1 MQGLENNNIDL
12 KNLPST
18 PLYPLKKP
26 ILTPEQ
32 LEQKKKDLIA
42 DLNQKSKELT
52 DLGLLDKLGGFVGYQ
67 TDNAK
72 EREKQLTDLKTQA
85 LDNKIEFKDLPNALK
100 DDYYNKAET
109 SILNP
114 LKTKNEI
121 AKKDYQKDLQR
132 KAILQKK
139 SQELTESDKEL
150 IVNDSGFFNNAL
162 DAITGKSE
170 VEKLKEFK
178 EKEKAKDI
186 TKEIQKAY
194 SAFSNIDKNKD
205 FFSLFSSPD
214 KEAQE
219 KAKQDFETI
228 AKNLYHFDSV
238 IYNEK
243 NEPFV
248 TKGDKVYKINDG
260 FIDNF
265 TQSLVNNKF
274 SIAGSV
280 AGGITGAKYGKNVGA
295 LGLVGGAIAGAALG
309 STIGAASDA
318 IVTNLALDRENKAD
332 EIIRHALS
340 EGALSLATDT
350 IMLGAGKAIK
360 PLVKAPL
367 KLAEMSMP
375 FQFTKNFFTGNTK
388 RASEIIENTLSKEQQ
403 QALKE
408 FSAQFGGETKINQES
423 GKDFLRDKI
432 KSVFKGDENKLKA
445 YDKVKEILTLDNH
458 KEQQQAFIRAIRSD
472 ETGNTLAF
480 LVEAANLSP
489 KANANLKSILNQT
502 TENLT
507 KSLKQFDLKDYEIK
521 SVFDNLEQGTKESYD
536 KALNEIIGKLY
547 DNSYKVNL
555 RESVQDATNFEKF
568 LNDLK
573 AQGEID
579 PQAKSFLR
587 QIEENVY
594 NPNGVTYEQLKNSR
608 QLINAYLR
616 NVKDPST
623 LGYIQKAS
631 ANFLKN
637 DIDSA
642 IESLLKQNKSAYEK
656 ISELQKSAISDY
668 RDMKQALELV
678 DKAKIRDKNTQES
691 DAISSLM
698 KIIQGQGQK
707 DLTNYQALTKG
718 LNQSDKERLELSMLN
733 RLMEQSLKQDES
745 LKVFDSAQFFNK
757 LNEFKEDVFTT
768 PKAKEYID
776 IASGFHKLF
785 KNDAKI
791 AESLKPAITKNLSQ
805 GLATSLSGALKYQWT
820 KFTLGTLYRN
830 APDRILGVKLPKAL
844 NEATAGAALKY
855 HLKRA
860 LERSHSISD
869 FSKNLELSA
878 QNAKFSNN
886 TLKIIEELNNGVKQA
901 SEEIKAKA
909 TKYEKALQ
917 ELQKIDESKLTKE
930 QQQVLKVFKGE
941 LDPTEIK
948 GIDLNDLYILDQG
961 TRHATTK
968 KILVKHYGEENTG
981 GLTNDE
987 LINMSEVI
995 KNGSVL
1001 LESFERLKN
1010 GFRYGYEW
1018 ENNGVK
1024 LRLVVDDLNDGNKIF
1039 DFYRNFKDFR
1049 DARPQPST
1057 SKDNGTQPITLDEN
1071 NPTQKPL
1078 KDQEDLLKNTEL
1090 NNETTQEVKNLS
1102 PLEQANA
1109 EKLAKLESEAKQ
1121 SEQEFLKAK
1130 EQELK
1135 RKEALKKKLEHER
1148 GNAGNIESQTK
1159 IEVGED
1165 IPTEI
1170 QAQIPKSR
1178 VRLNE
1183 REIYDLDYAIVKAK
1197 DLKPSFTTGGTQKR
1211 TDMNEEQI
1219 KSIAE
1224 NFDPKKIF
1232 GSGGFEDLPI
1242 ILHDGQVIA
1251 GNHRIQGML
1260 NFTPK
1265 SRYIYNKAIKE
1276 YYHID
1281 LKPDE
1286 LLVRVPHQRLDN
1298 TEINNLAAS
1307 SNQGRFNSESD
1318 HAIAV
1323 LSHYEA
1329 KLKELDQKLDADS
1342 IYSLKNIVAKN
1353 LNFDKATHPNVG
1365 DSNLALLMFNMPRTK
1380 TQGIELLNRWQ
1391 KEFSN
1396 DIKSYEKVKKMFV
1409 DNAGSFHNLIHDMN
1423 FPKVSLNAYLSDI
1436 MDRSFANL
1444 KNYQSTS
1451 ESLKDLSEKF
1461 YKTSSLE
1468 MFEKSDQSVSDISE
1482 ILGGA
1487 IARFARFDDPSK
1499 ALFEALRSD
1508 NIKKGLKD
1516 FKIADEAKDM
1526 FNPDSKEF
1534 KDIDIYDFTHY
1545 LLMVNR
1551 EPNENN
1557 PVLNRLIQAV
1567 KDMQKESEKG
1577 IKKPKLET
1585 PSEWGPNYS
1594 EFKNDGLGA
1603 INKLLETKKGFVA
1616 GAFYKEGLGDID
1628 LVWGNKDYGLEHIL
1642 EKRKKQYK
1650 RLGLTPEQA
1659 KERTNELI
1667 KEIPNIIQKGLK
1679 KEDKPGYAVI
1689 ILNNSKVVLSKFK
1702 GDNELKNHYMITSFE
1717 VDDNVLRELET
1728 IATLSNDYRDGINY
1742 SISNLIEPNPT
1753 TNAIKTQELSPLELA
1768 NAEKLAKLE
1777 TEKETKA
1784 EAVKKLNFDEIKKL
1798 IDESP
1803 RTGSSMPILG
1813 MQNLNAEAVEYI
1825 QKNHKRIAVEKIE
1838 PSFAKDLK
1846 LKYPDDAR
1854 AVIDYQAIN
1863 HILKEHKNLAYE
1875 DIANYRGLFKQAN
1888 ETLKL
1893 KDNQNRPVVASFN
1906 QINEFFVV
1914 VEQVS
1919 NAKNEL
1925 MLKTMYKARGNYKD
1939 SLIYKKT
1946 LAKSQNSN

>member
-1 MQGLENNNIDL
+1 MGFL
-12 KNLPST
+12 
-18 PLYPLKKP
+18 
-26 ILTPEQ
+26 
-32 LEQKKKDLIA
+32 
-42 DLNQKSKELT
+42 
-52 DLGLLDKLGGFVGYQ
+52 LGW
-67 TDNAK
+67 
-72 EREKQLTDLKTQA
+72 
-85 LDNKIEFKDLPNALK
+85 FKDLPNAIK

-109 SILNP
+109 SLFNP
-114 LKTKNEI
+114 FKTKNEI
-121 AKKDYQKDLQR
+121 AKEDYQKDLQR
-132 KAILQKK
+132 KAILNKTSK
-139 SQELTESDKEL
+139 ELTESDKEL
-150 IVNDSGFFNNAL
+150 ISDDSGFFNNAL

-170 VEKLKEFK
+170 VEKLKEYK
-178 EKEKAKDI
+178 EKEKAKEI

-205 FFSLFSSPD
+205 FFSLFTSED
-214 KEAQE
+214 KETQE

-248 TKGDKVYKINDG
+248 VKGDKVYKINDG

-265 TQSLVNNKF
+265 TQSLLNNKF
-274 SIAGSV
+274 SLSGSV
-280 AGGITGAKYGKNVGA
+280 AGGLTGAKYGKNAGV

-309 STIGAASDA
+309 ATVGAASDA

-350 IMLGAGKAIK
+350 IMLGAGKVLK
-360 PLVKAPL
+360 PLAKAPL

-375 FQFTKNFFTGNTK
+375 FQFTKNFFTGNAK
-388 RASEIIENTLSKEQQ
+388 RASEIIETTLSKEQQ
-403 QALKE
+403 EALKE
-408 FSAQFGGETKINQES
+408 FSAQFGGETKINANNAN
-423 GKDFLRDKI
+423 DFLRDKI
-432 KSVFKGDENKLKA
+432 KSVFKGNEAQLKA

-480 LVEAANLSP
+480 LIEAANLSP

-547 DNSYKVNL
+547 DDNYKVNL
-555 RESVQDATNFEKF
+555 RENIQDATNFEKF

-579 PQAKSFLR
+579 VQAKSFLR

-637 DIDSA
+637 DIDNA

-656 ISELQKSAISDY
+656 ISELQKSAISEY
-668 RDMKQALELV
+668 REMKQALELV
-678 DKAKIRDKNTQES
+678 DKAKIRDKNTHES
-691 DAISSLM
+691 AAVNSLM
-698 KIIQGQGQK
+698 NIIKAQGQK
-707 DLTNYQALTKG
+707 DLSNYTALTKG
-718 LNQSDKERLELSMLN
+718 LQESDKERLELTILN
-733 RLMEQSLKQDES
+733 RLTEESLKQDES
-745 LKVFDSAQFFNK
+745 LKVFDSAHFFNK
-757 LNEFKEDVFTT
+757 LNEFKDEVFTT

-791 AESLKPAITKNLSQ
+791 AESLKPATTKNLSQ

-855 HLKRA
+855 HIKRA
-860 LERSHSISD
+860 LERSHTISD
-869 FSKNLELSA
+869 FSKQLELSA
-878 QNAKFSNN
+878 KNSQFSNN

-901 SEEIKAKA
+901 SVELSKKASDLQHAITPLKEFGTNYPEFA
-909 TKYEKALQ
+909 LKPKEALEKLLQ
-917 ELQKIDESKLTKE
+917 EQNGQVAGAAFRDDLGGIDFVWGNKDYGLEHILKKREKQYTRLGLNAEQIKERTNELIKEIPNIIQKGLKEEDKPGYAVIILNNSKV
-930 QQQVLKVFKGE
+930 VLSKFKGDNE
-941 LDPTEIK
+941 LK
-948 GIDLNDLYILDQG
+948 N
-961 TRHATTK
+961 
-968 KILVKHYGEENTG
+968 HY
-981 GLTNDE
+981 
-987 LINMSEVI
+987 VI
-995 KNGSVL
+995 T
-1001 LESFERLKN
+1001 SFESDDKVLRELETIATLSN
-1010 GFRYGYEW
+1010 DYRDGINYSTSNLN
-1018 ENNGVK
+1018 ENN
-1024 LRLVVDDLNDGNKIF
+1024 LT
-1039 DFYRNFKDFR
+1039 
-1049 DARPQPST
+1049 T
-1057 SKDNGTQPITLDEN
+1057 SALKKQA
-1071 NPTQKPL
+1071 PL
-1078 KDQEDLLKNTEL
+1078 
-1090 NNETTQEVKNLS
+1090 S
-1102 PLEQANA
+1102 ALEQAEA
-1109 EKLAKLESEAKQ
+1109 EKLAKLESERLA
-1121 SEQEFLKAK
+1121 SEKEFSRLK
-1130 EQELK
+1130 EQEQERKNALK
-1135 RKEALKKKLEHER
+1135 RKLEHER
-1148 GNAGNIESQTK
+1148 GNAGNIESATK

-1165 IPTEI
+1165 IPTHS

-1265 SRYIYNKAIKE
+1265 SRFTYERAIKE

-1286 LLVRVPHQRLDN
+1286 LLVRLPSKRLNN
-1298 TEINNLAAS
+1298 TEINNLAAG

-1323 LSHYEA
+1323 LSHYEP
-1329 KLKELDQKLDADS
+1329 KLKELEKQLNADS

-1409 DNAGSFHNLIHDMN
+1409 DNAGSFHNLIHDMS
-1423 FPKVSLNAYLSDI
+1423 FPNISLNAYLSNI

-1461 YKTSSLE
+1461 YKTSSLD

-1482 ILGGA
+1482 ILGA
-1487 IARFARFDDPSK
+1487 SVARFARFDDPAK

-1508 NIKKGLKD
+1508 NIKKGLKE
-1516 FKIADEAKDM
+1516 FKIADVTKDM
-1526 FNPDSKEF
+1526 FDPNSKEF

-1557 PVLNRLIQAV
+1557 PVLKRLIEAV
-1567 KDMQKESEKG
+1567 KDMQKENEKG
-1577 IKKPKLET
+1577 IKEAVRKTSAEE
-1585 PSEWGPNYS
+1585 S
-1594 EFKNDGLGA
+1594 
-1603 INKLLETKKGFVA
+1603 
-1616 GAFYKEGLGDID
+1616 
-1628 LVWGNKDYGLEHIL
+1628 
-1642 EKRKKQYK
+1642 EKR
-1650 RLGLTPEQA
+1650 A
-1659 KERTNELI
+1659 KERAFKVI
-1667 KEIPNIIQKGLK
+1667 
-1679 KEDKPGYAVI
+1679 EDKEA
-1689 ILNNSKVVLSKFK
+1689 F
-1702 GDNELKNHYMITSFE
+1702 LK
-1717 VDDNVLRELET
+1717 DL
-1728 IATLSNDYRDGINY
+1728 
-1742 SISNLIEPNPT
+1742 
-1753 TNAIKTQELSPLELA
+1753 NAIKPTPLPKEIDTDSFLNAFNGVENKENFIKHLKSKPDSKHRLAYLNLVEPTLKEPDITLIFKNQGKEVKKEHIKAFQGDPKTIYYFLVTQD
-1768 NAEKLAKLE
+1768 NDNKLITGLKV
-1777 TEKETKA
+1777 KPIYIKA
-1784 EAVKKLNFDEIKKL
+1784 E
-1798 IDESP
+1798 IDKADIIHSFIP
-1803 RTGSSMPILG
+1803 QART
-1813 MQNLNAEAVEYI
+1813 
-1825 QKNHKRIAVEKIE
+1825 
-1838 PSFAKDLK
+1838 
-1846 LKYPDDAR
+1846 
-1854 AVIDYQAIN
+1854 
-1863 HILKEHKNLAYE
+1863 LKE
-1875 DIANYRGLFKQAN
+1875 
-1888 ETLKL
+1888 
-1893 KDNQNRPVVASFN
+1893 
-1906 QINEFFVV
+1906 
-1914 VEQVS
+1914 
-1919 NAKNEL
+1919 
-1925 MLKTMYKARGNYKD
+1925 
-1939 SLIYKKT
+1939 
-1946 LAKSQNSN
+1946 